1 MSQKGS
7 KNKKWGD
14 HYSLQAKKER
24 FPARSVYKLEE
35 IQKKYSIINKGDRVL
50 DLGCSPGSWLL
61 YAADMVGS
69 QGRVVGIDKKKV
81 SIKVPANTTVHTGD
95 IFSIDEDLLSSIG
108 NNFNVVLSDMAPNTT
123 GNKLVDTA
131 RSFDLCRSAMNIAQN
146 LLISGGSFV
155 CKIFQGDDF
164 QNFSESVKKSF
175 KTHKIFKPQ
184 TCRKASKEIYI
195 IGKGKK

>member
-1 MSQKGS
+1 MSRKSS

-14 HYSLQAKKER
+14 HYSLQAKKEK

-35 IQKKYSIINKGDRVL
+35 IQKKYSIIRKGDRVL

-61 YAADMVGS
+61 YAANMVGS
-69 QGRVVGIDKKKV
+69 EGRVVGMDKKKV
-81 SIKVPANTTVHTGD
+81 SIKVPANATVHTGD
-95 IFSIDEDLLSSIG
+95 IFSVDEDLLSSIG
-108 NNFNVVLSDMAPNTT
+108 NDFNVVLSDMAPNTT
-123 GNKLVDTA
+123 GNKFVDTA
-131 RSFDLCRSAMNIAQN
+131 RSFDLCCSAMDIAQS
-146 LLISGGSFV
+146 LLVRGGSFV
-155 CKIFQGDDF
+155 CKIFQGDNF

-195 IGKGKK
+195 IGKEKK

>member
-1 MSQKGS
+1 MSQKSS

-14 HYSLQAKKER
+14 HYSLQAKKEK

-35 IQKKYSIINKGDRVL
+35 IQKKYSIMKKGDRVL

-81 SIKVPANTTVHTGD
+81 SIKVPANATVHTGD

-108 NNFNVVLSDMAPNTT
+108 NDFNVVLSDMAPNTT

-131 RSFDLCRSAMNIAQN
+131 RSFDLCRSAMDIAQS
-146 LLISGGSFV
+146 LLVRGGSFV

-195 IGKGKK
+195 IGKEKK